1 MGVLLFGSF
10 LILMLFNIPIAVA
23 LGLASMIALF
33 FGPMATPPLLVVQR
47 MFTSVDSF
55 PFMAIPFFMLA
66 GGLMEGGGISKRLV
80 NFSKTL
86 IGAMPG
92 GLGIITVVSS
102 AFFGAISGS
111 NPATVASIGGIMIPA
126 MHDAGYPKDY
136 AAAIAAA
143 AGTLGVIIPPSIP
156 MITYGVVSGCSI
168 GDLFLAGLLPGIG
181 IALLLSFSIW
191 TKAKKL
197 GLKGDRVY
205 SLREILAAARDAAFA
220 LLMPVLVLGGI
231 YGGVFTP
238 TEAAAVA
245 VVYSLIIGLFVYRE
259 FAVKDLPRIIINA
272 GISTSVVFFVIAA
285 SSSFSWLITA
295 GRIADSV
302 TRAMMAISTNRYVL
316 IFLINILLLF
326 LGTFLETQ
334 AIILLVAPILIPL
347 ASRIGLDPL
356 ALGIIMVVNTSVGM
370 ITPPMA
376 VNLFVACG
384 IADLKIEEI
393 TRPILPLLAVE
404 VAFCLLISNFP
415 QILTWLPAVIRGSW
429 RAGFW

>member
-1 MGVLLFGSF
+1 MGALLFGSF
-10 LILMLFNIPIAVA
+10 LVLMLFNVPIAVA

-168 GDLFLAGLLPGIG
+168 GDLFIAGLIPGVG
-181 IALLLSFSIW
+181 IMLLLSFTIW

-197 GLKGDRVY
+197 GLGGDRSY
-205 SLREILAAARDAAFA
+205 SLGEIATAARDAAFA
-220 LLMPVLVLGGI
+220 LLMPILVLGGI

-245 VVYSLIIGLFVYRE
+245 VVYSLFVGLFVYRE
-259 FAVKDLPRIIINA
+259 FTFKDLPQIIINA
-272 GISTSVVFFVIAA
+272 GISTSVVLFVIAA

-302 TRAMMAISTNRYVL
+302 TRAIMAISTNRFVL
-316 IFLINILLLF
+316 IFLINVLLLF

-347 ASRIGLDPL
+347 AARIGLDPL

-384 IADLKIEEI
+384 IAGLKIEEI
-393 TRPILPLLAVE
+393 TKPILPLLAVE
-404 VAFCLLISNFP
+404 MAFCLVISNFP
-415 QILTWLPAVIRGSW
+415 QILTWLPRMIHG
-429 RAGFW
+429 

>member
-1 MGVLLFGSF
+1 LGVLLFGSF

-23 LGLASMIALF
+23 LGLASMIALV
-33 FGPMATPPLLVVQR
+33 FGPMAVPPLVVVQR

-80 NFSKTL
+80 NFAKTL
-86 IGAMPG
+86 IGSMPG

-126 MHDAGYPKDY
+126 MHEAGYPKDY
-136 AAAIAAA
+136 AAAVAAA

-168 GDLFLAGLLPGIG
+168 GDLFIAGLLPGIC

-191 TKAKKL
+191 TNAKKL
-197 GLKGDRVY
+197 GLKGDRNY
-205 SLREILAAARDAAFA
+205 TFREMVAAAKDAAFA

-245 VVYSLIIGLFVYRE
+245 VIYALIIGLFVYRE
-259 FAVKDLPRIIINA
+259 FTWKDLPQIIINA

-302 TRAMMAISTNRYVL
+302 TKAMMAISSNRYVL

-347 ASRIGLDPL
+347 ATRIGLDPL
-356 ALGIIMVVNTSVGM
+356 ALGIIMVVNTSIGM

-384 IADLKIEEI
+384 IANLKIEEI
-393 TRPILPLLAVE
+393 TKPILPLLAVE

-415 QILTWLPAVIRGSW
+415 QLLLWLPRLVRG
-429 RAGFW
+429 